1 MEEICDLTRRTGVS
15 RRTLKRKSEDV
26 RNKCQAYFQSSE
38 VKKKKP
44 SSTDKGIYE
53 IQEISVQQDHKSEES
68 FNDNIV
74 KIPEE
79 VLSLTTEDDHSIFED
94 SSQEENN
101 CKRNICDDLLLWS
114 LECNI
119 RNSSLTK
126 LLKILRSHGHNLPQD
141 ARTLKKT
148 PRTVPVKDVDP
159 GVYWHFGIKAMI
171 DLLLENDVHVPSSIT
186 VDINLDGL
194 PIYDSSSSVFW
205 PIQGQIQE
213 LKAMKPFV
221 IGIYF
226 HKKSKPKCMHQFLRS
241 LVDEMIEFESFLY
254 KNIKISPGFFILDAQ
269 ALAMVKMIQQHNGKH
284 GCPNCHIIGR
294 HDGRMSF
301 PGAAADERTNE
312 TFRRRVDPLHHIT
325 GPNEIGPLEKLN
337 IDMVRSF
344 PPEYLHVVCLGV
356 VKKKLRMIMSNLRFP
371 KSNRQREMFE
381 RTSFTNINKVT
392 SLSQPSKPLEIHRAI
407 RHFTEY
413 LSDFKGTEFRTFILY
428 YGIVVLKDNVHPKI
442 YQNFVDLHCAL
453 TICMTDEY
461 NHFIP
466 FADAVFKK
474 FVEDYKIIYGS
485 CMVSYNVH
493 QLLHI
498 TDAVKYFGNLNKY
511 SAYPFE
517 SKLGVIKNYL
527 SSGNFPLEQAAKR
540 TVEHIIL
547 DIVNYK
553 KSLDTGNFV
562 YLININK

>member
-1 MEEICDLTRRTGVS
+1 MEEIGDLTRRTGLS

-44 SSTDKGIYE
+44 SSTDNGIYE

-101 CKRNICDDLLLWS
+101 CERNIYDDLLLWS

-226 HKKSKPKCMHQFLRS
+226 HIKSKPKCMHQFLGS
-241 LVDEMIEFESFLY
+241 LVDEMIEFE
-254 KNIKISPGFFILDAQ
+254 NAQ

-294 HDGRMSF
+294 HDGPS
-301 PGAAADERTNE
+301 
-312 TFRRRVDPLHHIT
+312 
-325 GPNEIGPLEKLN
+325 EIGPLEKLN

-344 PPEYLHVVCLGV
+344 PTEYLHVVCLGV

-381 RTSFTNINKVT
+381 RTSFMNINKVT

-413 LSDFKGTEFRTFILY
+413 LSDFKGTDFILY

-461 NHFIP
+461 SHFIP